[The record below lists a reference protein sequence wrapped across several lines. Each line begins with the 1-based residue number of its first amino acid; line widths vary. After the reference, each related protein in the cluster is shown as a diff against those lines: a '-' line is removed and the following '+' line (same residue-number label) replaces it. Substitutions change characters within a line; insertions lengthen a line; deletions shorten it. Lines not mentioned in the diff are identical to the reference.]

1 MLLVLGI
8 ALVGWT
14 VVGQPGLAAAAGLA
28 MLLVMLAHLRTGE
41 RRTTTYE
48 QRMRTNK
55 RYRKLRDARRERPFY
70 TDFGSPSQQARPRRR
85 SRCSANEIACARF
98 AT

>member
-8 ALVGWT
+8 ALVGWA

-28 MLLVMLAHLRTGE
+28 MLLVMLAHLRTSE

-55 RYRKLRDARRERPFY
+55 RYRKLRHTRRERPF
-70 TDFGSPSQQARPRRR
+70 SRRLR
-85 SRCSANEIACARF
+85 VA
-98 AT
+98 

>member
-1 MLLVLGI
+1 MAGRPRRRDPPGMLLVLGI
-8 ALVGWT
+8 ALVGWA

-55 RYRKLRDARRERPFY
+55 RYRKQRHARRERPF
-70 TDFGSPSQQARPRRR
+70 SRRLR
-85 SRCSANEIACARF
+85 VA
-98 AT
+98 